1 MSLSQWKLVNQ
12 LREFISKSPNEKGN
26 MYSLSKDWINLL
38 QKFPQLTGVMQTMP
52 ASRRKHIESKNPISS
67 LKDTSADQKDL
78 NSFSNTEAGISIV
91 KTISATPS
99 TAGTTAQETT
109 KSSAELLPNYAYGVI
124 KGIQERFAGTQK
136 TAEKPNDQN
145 VVPKW
150 KTRNDAAVTKVN
162 IDHLDTCI

>member
-12 LREFISKSPNEKGN
+12 LRDFISKSPNERGN

-52 ASRRKHIESKNPISS
+52 ASRRKHIESKDPISS
-67 LKDTSADQKDL
+67 LKDANADQKDL
-78 NSFSNTEAGISIV
+78 NSSDGFSNTEPGIAIV
-91 KTISATPS
+91 KSISATPS
-99 TAGTTAQETT
+99 TAGTATQETT

-124 KGIQERFAGTQK
+124 KGIQERFAGAQK
-136 TAEKPNDQN
+136 PTEKPNDQN

-150 KTRNDAAVTKVN
+150 KTRNDAAVSKVN
-162 IDHLDTCI
+162 VHFV

>member
-12 LREFISKSPNEKGN
+12 LRDFISKSPNERGN

-52 ASRRKHIESKNPISS
+52 ASRRKHIESNDPIST
-67 LKDTSADQKDL
+67 LKDANADQKDL
-78 NSFSNTEAGISIV
+78 NSSDGFSNTEPGIAIV
-91 KTISATPS
+91 KSISATPS
-99 TAGTTAQETT
+99 TASTATQEST

-124 KGIQERFAGTQK
+124 KGIQERFAGVQK
-136 TAEKPNDQN
+136 PTEKPNDQN

-150 KTRNDAAVTKVN
+150 KTRNDAAVSKVN
-162 IDHLDTCI
+162 VHFV